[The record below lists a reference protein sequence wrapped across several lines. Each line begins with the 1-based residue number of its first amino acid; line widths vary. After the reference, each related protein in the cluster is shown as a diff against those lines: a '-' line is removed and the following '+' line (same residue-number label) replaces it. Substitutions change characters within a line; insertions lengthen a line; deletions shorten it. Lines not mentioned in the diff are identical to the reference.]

1 MSYILFSLTLYKGSR
16 SIILLNYRPKTD
28 LIDLL
33 ELDSEGNE
41 EERIS
46 KSLLKKYKD
55 YDTVFSNTSFLYFLL
70 NFNYSTNK

>member
-55 YDTVFSNTSFLYFLL
+55 RNTAFSDTSFLYFLL